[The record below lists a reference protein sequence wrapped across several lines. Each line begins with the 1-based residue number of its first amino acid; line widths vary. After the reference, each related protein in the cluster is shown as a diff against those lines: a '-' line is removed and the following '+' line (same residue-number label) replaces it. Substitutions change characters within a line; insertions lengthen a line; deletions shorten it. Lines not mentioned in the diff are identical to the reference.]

1 MTKTIKAIVWLS
13 TAVFFV
19 SFLLAL
25 TGEHSFA
32 QSNIPHFLVGEISST
47 LTNNAIVETT
57 NESGDGF
64 TNDDADSAYQEARIL
79 YRHKAYDEAMK
90 VIKEALEIDPENEDF
105 IILRDAIRGAMLPVE
120 ESDEDAN
127 PEDKASPD
135 KPREK
140 TEPKEPPKRETKPKR
155 PVEPK
160 GKAAKHKPG
169 EIRTANIEGI
179 LVRFRWCPP
188 GTFMMGSSKNGGS
201 GGTQHKVTLTK
212 GFWIAETETTQGVWR
227 AIMGEMP
234 GKYEGSNYPVDN
246 VSWDASQEFIRRLN
260 ILYAKRGMR
269 FALPTEAQWE
279 YACRAGTST
288 VFSFGDQLNGDK
300 ANCDGESPY
309 GTEKKGPFLNKLT
322 LVGSYAPNAW
332 GIYDMHG
339 NVREW
344 CEDQYDNYPSE
355 DVVDPICTTG
365 ARRVYRGG
373 CYYDS
378 AAGCSSSVRGYRLPE
393 FRSLGDGFR
402 LVVIEGGK

>member
-1 MTKTIKAIVWLS
+1 MTKTKMSVRLS
-13 TAVFFV
+13 ITVFFV

-32 QSNIPHFLVGEISST
+32 QSNIPYCLAGKVTST
-47 LTNNAIVETT
+47 LTNIAIVEAT
-57 NESGDGF
+57 NEPGDDF
-64 TNDDADSAYQEARIL
+64 TNDDAESAYQEARIL

-105 IILRDAIRGAMLPVE
+105 VILRDAIRGAMLPVE

-127 PEDKASPD
+127 PEDKESSD
-135 KPREK
+135 KPKAPPES
-140 TEPKEPPKRETKPKR
+140 KEPPKKETKPKR

-160 GKAAKHKPG
+160 GNGAKHKPG
-169 EIRTANIEGI
+169 EIKTANIEGI

-188 GTFMMGSSKNGGS
+188 GTFMMGGS
-201 GGTQHKVTLTK
+201 NNEGFGRTQHKVTLTK

-227 AIMGEMP
+227 AVMGETP
-234 GKYEGSNYPVDN
+234 WKYEGSNYPVEN
-246 VSWDASQEFIRRLN
+246 VSWNESQDFIRRLN
-260 ILYAKRGMR
+260 ALYAKRGIR

-279 YACRAGTST
+279 YACRAGTT
-288 VFSFGDQLNGDK
+288 TTFSFGDQLNGDK
-300 ANCDGESPY
+300 ANCDGESPC

-378 AAGCSSSVRGYRLPE
+378 AAGCSSSVRGNRLPDG
-393 FRSLGDGFR
+393 RSLGDGFR
-402 LVVIEGGK
+402 LVVIVGGK